1 MTGLSDHAA
10 DGIVNRMPKLSI
22 FIPSHEVHDAS
33 SQTLLNAFGLSRHAE
48 IEAVISDNSG
58 DRAKHSAWTPLC
70 DESFRYMVSQHSGAS
85 QNALSAFEHTKG
97 EWCCFLSDD
106 DQLIA
111 LPGFDAQSL
120 SAPSTVV
127 GICPTMAL
135 YTQEAGIYRI
145 STMKLT
151 QARAIERVRH
161 YLENHGG
168 ANTTLFS
175 CYRRSVFAEVQ
186 QSISLH
192 PTRGGYNDWAIV
204 LALIS
209 SGQMLSHEKLLYVY
223 NNRNWSTNADISRNT
238 RRTFTDV
245 GMAEDNDQIL
255 NAHLALDALSFICRA
270 TSQTEIQERLE
281 AGEFAFNR
289 FFLSFC
295 NVMLAEGASS
305 RFDPKRLS
313 QCRTLAGWAQ
323 NTPERVAALL
333 VIIDTWN
340 PGLADRYIKFINET
354 VAPPIAEFLLMAV
367 NKTPAHS

>member
-1 MTGLSDHAA
+1 
-10 DGIVNRMPKLSI
+10 MPNLSI
-22 FIPSHEVHDAS
+22 FIPSHGLNEGS
-33 SQTLLNAFGLSRHAE
+33 SQTLLNAFGLSRYAG

-58 DRAKHSAWTPLC
+58 DRAKHNAWASLC
-70 DESFRYMVSQHSGAS
+70 DESFRFLVSPHTGAS
-85 QNALSAFEHTKG
+85 ENWSFAFDNTHG
-97 EWCCFLSDD
+97 EWCCCLSDD
-106 DQLIA
+106 DELIA

-120 SAPSTVV
+120 SAPPSVV
-127 GICPTMAL
+127 GLRPTMAL
-135 YTQEAGIYRI
+135 YTEEAGVYRF
-145 STMKLT
+145 STMNLT
-151 QARAIERVRH
+151 QPRAVDRIRY
-161 YLENHGG
+161 YLDNHGG

-175 CYRRSVFAEVQ
+175 CFRRHVIAEIHHA
-186 QSISLH
+186 ISLH

-209 SGQMLSHEKLLYVY
+209 SGQILSHQKLLYVY
-223 NNRNWSTNADISRNT
+223 NNRNWSTNEDISRNT

-255 NAHLALDALSFICRA
+255 NAHLALDAISLICRV
-270 TSQTEIQERLE
+270 TSQTEMQERLE
-281 AGEFAFNR
+281 AGEFALNR

-295 NVMLAEGASS
+295 NVLLAEGTSS
-305 RFDPKRLS
+305 RFNAKRLS

-367 NKTPAHS
+367 NKTPTHA